1 MQGERY
7 LDVKLAVKYL
17 SRDND
22 LKTLIDHF
30 GVITLKR
37 RRNYFKSLLRSII
50 HQQLS
55 SKAAGTIENRFLEL
69 YNASRYPSPEE
80 VLKTPA
86 EVIQNVGIS
95 RMKTEYIRG
104 LAKVIVDRDIR
115 LDKLTELSNDEVGTV
130 LKQVRGIG
138 QWTVDMFLIFS
149 LNRPDVFP
157 LNDLGIQKGLMLFLG
172 RAKYLDRES
181 MLSYSEKW
189 KPYRTLVSL
198 YLWKI
203 VDEGIDISSQKKP
216 LICELTL
223 A

>member
-1 MQGERY
+1 MQGKRY

-69 YNASRYPSPEE
+69 YNASRYPFPEE

-216 LICELTL
+216 
-223 A
+223 

>member
-203 VDEGIDISSQKKP
+203 VDEGIDISSQKK
-216 LICELTL
+216 L
-223 A
+223 

>member
-95 RMKTEYIRG
+95 RMKTEYIRD

-203 VDEGIDISSQKKP
+203 VDEGIDISFQKKP
-216 LICELTL
+216 
-223 A
+223 

>member
-1 MQGERY
+1 MEQH
-7 LDVKLAVKYL
+7 LDIELAVKYL
-17 SRDND
+17 SRDKD

-55 SKAAGTIENRFLEL
+55 GKAARTIENRFLEL
-69 YNASRYPSPEE
+69 YNGNRYPTPEE

-86 EVIQNVGIS
+86 EAIQNVGIS

-104 LAKVIVDRDIR
+104 LAKIIDDGDIR
-115 LDKLTELSNDEVGTV
+115 LEKLKELSNDEVGNV
-130 LKQVRGIG
+130 LKEVKGIG

-157 LNDLGIQKGLMLFLG
+157 LNDLGIQKGLMLLLG
-172 RAKYLDRES
+172 RQKILSQES
-181 MLSYSEKW
+181 MLSHSKKW
-189 KPYRTLVSL
+189 KPYRTLASL

-203 VDEGIDISSQKKP
+203 VDEGMIG
-216 LICELTL
+216 L
-223 A
+223 

>member
-115 LDKLTELSNDEVGTV
+115 LEKLKELSNDEVGTV

-172 RAKYLDRES
+172 RAKYLNRES

-216 LICELTL
+216 
-223 A
+223 

>member
-1 MQGERY
+1 MEQH
-7 LDVKLAVKYL
+7 LDIELAVKYL
-17 SRDND
+17 SRDKD

-55 SKAAGTIENRFLEL
+55 GKAARTIENRFLEL
-69 YNASRYPSPEE
+69 YNGNRYPTPEE

-86 EVIQNVGIS
+86 EAIQNVGIS

-104 LAKVIVDRDIR
+104 LAKIIDDGDIR
-115 LDKLTELSNDEVGTV
+115 LEKLSELSNDEVGNV
-130 LKQVRGIG
+130 LKEAKGIG

-157 LNDLGIQKGLMLFLG
+157 LNDLGIQKGLMLLLG
-172 RAKYLDRES
+172 RQKILSQES
-181 MLSYSEKW
+181 MLSHSKKW
-189 KPYRTLVSL
+189 KPYRTLASL

-203 VDEGIDISSQKKP
+203 VDEGMIG
-216 LICELTL
+216 L
-223 A
+223 

>member
-1 MQGERY
+1 MEQH
-7 LDVKLAVKYL
+7 LDIELALKYL
-17 SRDND
+17 SRDKD

-55 SKAAGTIENRFLEL
+55 GKAARTIENRFLEL
-69 YNASRYPSPEE
+69 YNGNQYPTPEE

-86 EVIQNVGIS
+86 EAIQNVGIS

-104 LAKVIVDRDIR
+104 LAKIIDDGDIR
-115 LDKLTELSNDEVGTV
+115 LEKLTELSNDEVGNV
-130 LKQVRGIG
+130 LKEVKGIG

-157 LNDLGIQKGLMLFLG
+157 LNDLGIQKGLMLLLG
-172 RAKYLDRES
+172 RQKNLSRES
-181 MLSYSEKW
+181 MLSHSKKW
-189 KPYRTLVSL
+189 KPYRTLASL

-203 VDEGIDISSQKKP
+203 VDEGMIG
-216 LICELTL
+216 L
-223 A
+223 

>member
-1 MQGERY
+1 MEQH
-7 LDVKLAVKYL
+7 LDIELAVKYL
-17 SRDND
+17 SRDKD

-55 SKAAGTIENRFLEL
+55 GKAARTIENRFLEL
-69 YNASRYPSPEE
+69 YNGNRYPTPEE

-86 EVIQNVGIS
+86 EAIQNVGIS
-95 RMKTEYIRG
+95 RMKTGYIRG
-104 LAKVIVDRDIR
+104 LAKIIDDGDIR
-115 LDKLTELSNDEVGTV
+115 LEKLSELSNDEVGNV
-130 LKQVRGIG
+130 LKEVKGIG

-157 LNDLGIQKGLMLFLG
+157 LNDLGIQKGLMLLLG
-172 RAKYLDRES
+172 RQKILSQES
-181 MLSYSEKW
+181 MLSHSKKW
-189 KPYRTLVSL
+189 KPYRTLASL

-203 VDEGIDISSQKKP
+203 VDEGMIG
-216 LICELTL
+216 L
-223 A
+223 

>member
-203 VDEGIDISSQKKP
+203 VDEGIDISFQKKP
-216 LICELTL
+216 
-223 A
+223 

>member
-1 MQGERY
+1 MERH
-7 LDVKLAVKYL
+7 LDIELALKYL
-17 SRDND
+17 SRDKD

-55 SKAAGTIENRFLEL
+55 GKAARTIENRFLEL
-69 YNASRYPSPEE
+69 YNGNRYPTPEE

-86 EVIQNVGIS
+86 EAIQNVGIS

-104 LAKVIVDRDIR
+104 LSKIIDDGDIR
-115 LDKLTELSNDEVGTV
+115 LEKLSELSNDEVGNV
-130 LKQVRGIG
+130 LKEVKGIG

-157 LNDLGIQKGLMLFLG
+157 LNDLGIQKGLMLLLG
-172 RAKYLDRES
+172 RQKILSRES
-181 MLSYSEKW
+181 MLSHSKKW
-189 KPYRTLVSL
+189 KPYRTLASL

-203 VDEGIDISSQKKP
+203 VDEGMIG
-216 LICELTL
+216 L
-223 A
+223 

>member
-1 MQGERY
+1 MQGKRY

-203 VDEGIDISSQKKP
+203 VDEGIDISFQKKP
-216 LICELTL
+216 
-223 A
+223 

>member
-1 MQGERY
+1 MEQH
-7 LDVKLAVKYL
+7 LDIELALKYL
-17 SRDND
+17 SRDKD

-55 SKAAGTIENRFLEL
+55 GKAARTIENRFLEL
-69 YNASRYPSPEE
+69 YNGNRYPTPEE

-86 EVIQNVGIS
+86 EAIQNVGIS

-104 LAKVIVDRDIR
+104 LAKIIDDGEIR
-115 LDKLTELSNDEVGTV
+115 LDKLTELSNDEVGNV
-130 LKQVRGIG
+130 LKEVKGIG

-157 LNDLGIQKGLMLFLG
+157 LNDLGIQKGLMLLLG
-172 RAKYLDRES
+172 RQKILSQES
-181 MLSYSEKW
+181 MLSHSKKW
-189 KPYRTLVSL
+189 KPYRTLASL

-203 VDEGIDISSQKKP
+203 VDEGMIG
-216 LICELTL
+216 L
-223 A
+223 

>member
-1 MQGERY
+1 MEQH
-7 LDVKLAVKYL
+7 LDIELAVKYL
-17 SRDND
+17 SRDKD

-55 SKAAGTIENRFLEL
+55 GKAARTIENRFLEL
-69 YNASRYPSPEE
+69 YNGNRYPTPEE

-86 EVIQNVGIS
+86 EAIQNVGIS

-104 LAKVIVDRDIR
+104 LAKIIDDGDIH
-115 LDKLTELSNDEVGTV
+115 LEKLPELSNDEVGNV
-130 LKQVRGIG
+130 LKEVKGIG

-157 LNDLGIQKGLMLFLG
+157 LNDLGIQKGLMLLLG
-172 RAKYLDRES
+172 RQKILSQES
-181 MLSYSEKW
+181 MLSHSKKW
-189 KPYRTLVSL
+189 KPYRTLASL

-203 VDEGIDISSQKKP
+203 VDEGMIG
-216 LICELTL
+216 L
-223 A
+223 

>member
-1 MQGERY
+1 MERH
-7 LDVKLAVKYL
+7 LDIELALKYL
-17 SRDND
+17 SRDKD

-55 SKAAGTIENRFLEL
+55 GKAARTIENRFLEL
-69 YNASRYPSPEE
+69 YNGNRYPTPEE

-86 EVIQNVGIS
+86 KAIQNVGIS

-104 LAKVIVDRDIR
+104 LAKIIDDGDIR
-115 LDKLTELSNDEVGTV
+115 LEKLSELSNDEVGNV
-130 LKQVRGIG
+130 LKEAKGIG

-157 LNDLGIQKGLMLFLG
+157 LNDLGIQKGLMLLLG
-172 RAKYLDRES
+172 RQKILSRES
-181 MLSYSEKW
+181 MLSHSKKW
-189 KPYRTLVSL
+189 KPYRTLASL

-203 VDEGIDISSQKKP
+203 VDEGMIISSPKNPIKS
-216 LICELTL
+216 
-223 A
+223 

>member
-1 MQGERY
+1 MERH
-7 LDVKLAVKYL
+7 LDIELALKYL
-17 SRDND
+17 SRDKD

-55 SKAAGTIENRFLEL
+55 GKAAKTIENRFLEL
-69 YNASRYPSPEE
+69 YNGNRYPTPEE

-86 EVIQNVGIS
+86 EAIQNVGIS

-104 LAKVIVDRDIR
+104 LAKIIDDGDIR
-115 LDKLTELSNDEVGTV
+115 LEKLSELSNDEVGNV
-130 LKQVRGIG
+130 LKEVKGIG

-149 LNRPDVFP
+149 LNRPDIFP
-157 LNDLGIQKGLMLFLG
+157 LNDLGIQKGLMLLLG
-172 RAKYLDRES
+172 RQKILSQES
-181 MLSYSEKW
+181 MLSHSKKW
-189 KPYRTLVSL
+189 KPYRTLASL

-203 VDEGIDISSQKKP
+203 VDEGMIG
-216 LICELTL
+216 L
-223 A
+223 

>member
-1 MQGERY
+1 MERH
-7 LDVKLAVKYL
+7 LDIELALKYL
-17 SRDND
+17 SRDKD

-55 SKAAGTIENRFLEL
+55 GKAARTIENRFLEL
-69 YNASRYPSPEE
+69 YNGNRYPTPED

-86 EVIQNVGIS
+86 EAIQNVGIS

-104 LAKVIVDRDIR
+104 LAKIIDDGDIR
-115 LDKLTELSNDEVGTV
+115 LEKLTELSNDEVGNV
-130 LKQVRGIG
+130 LKEVKGIG

-157 LNDLGIQKGLMLFLG
+157 LNDLGIQKGLMLLLG
-172 RAKYLDRES
+172 RQKILSQES
-181 MLSYSEKW
+181 MLSHSKKW
-189 KPYRTLVSL
+189 KPYRTLASL

-203 VDEGIDISSQKKP
+203 VDEGMIG
-216 LICELTL
+216 L
-223 A
+223 

>member
-1 MQGERY
+1 MEQH
-7 LDVKLAVKYL
+7 LDIELAVKYL
-17 SRDND
+17 SRDKD

-55 SKAAGTIENRFLEL
+55 GKAARTIENRFLEL
-69 YNASRYPSPEE
+69 YNGNRYPTPED

-86 EVIQNVGIS
+86 EAIQNVGIS

-104 LAKVIVDRDIR
+104 LAKIIDDGDIR
-115 LDKLTELSNDEVGTV
+115 LEKLSELSNDEVGNV
-130 LKQVRGIG
+130 LKEVRGIG

-157 LNDLGIQKGLMLFLG
+157 LNDLGIQKGLMLLLG
-172 RAKYLDRES
+172 RQKILSRES
-181 MLSYSEKW
+181 MLSHSKKW
-189 KPYRTLVSL
+189 KPYRTLASL

-203 VDEGIDISSQKKP
+203 VDEGMIISSPKNPIKS
-216 LICELTL
+216 
-223 A
+223 

>member
-1 MQGERY
+1 MERH
-7 LDVKLAVKYL
+7 LDIELALKYL
-17 SRDND
+17 SRDKD

-55 SKAAGTIENRFLEL
+55 GKAAKTIENRFLEL
-69 YNASRYPSPEE
+69 YNGNRYPTPEE

-86 EVIQNVGIS
+86 EAIQNVGIS

-104 LAKVIVDRDIR
+104 LAKIIDDGDIR
-115 LDKLTELSNDEVGTV
+115 LEKLSELSNDEVGNV
-130 LKQVRGIG
+130 LKEVKGIG

-149 LNRPDVFP
+149 LNRLDIFP
-157 LNDLGIQKGLMLFLG
+157 LNDLGIQKGLMLLLG
-172 RAKYLDRES
+172 RQKILSRES
-181 MLSYSEKW
+181 MLSHSKKW
-189 KPYRTLVSL
+189 KPYRTLASL

-203 VDEGIDISSQKKP
+203 VDEGMIG
-216 LICELTL
+216 L
-223 A
+223 

>member
-104 LAKVIVDRDIR
+104 LAKIIDDGDIR
-115 LDKLTELSNDEVGTV
+115 LEKLKELSNDEVGTV

-203 VDEGIDISSQKKP
+203 VDEGIDISSQKK
-216 LICELTL
+216 L
-223 A
+223 

>member
-1 MQGERY
+1 MERH
-7 LDVKLAVKYL
+7 LDIELALKYL
-17 SRDND
+17 SRDKD

-55 SKAAGTIENRFLEL
+55 GKAARTIENRFLEL
-69 YNASRYPSPEE
+69 YNGNRYPTPED

-86 EVIQNVGIS
+86 EAIQNVGIS

-104 LAKVIVDRDIR
+104 LAKIIDDGEIR
-115 LDKLTELSNDEVGTV
+115 LDKLTELSNDEVGNV
-130 LKQVRGIG
+130 LKEVKGIG

-157 LNDLGIQKGLMLFLG
+157 LNDLGIQKGLMLLLG
-172 RAKYLDRES
+172 RQKNLSRES
-181 MLSYSEKW
+181 MLSHSKKW
-189 KPYRTLVSL
+189 KPYRTLASL

-203 VDEGIDISSQKKP
+203 VDEGMIG
-216 LICELTL
+216 L
-223 A
+223 

>member
-1 MQGERY
+1 MEQH
-7 LDVKLAVKYL
+7 LDIELAVKYL
-17 SRDND
+17 SRDKD

-55 SKAAGTIENRFLEL
+55 GKAARTIENRFLEL
-69 YNASRYPSPEE
+69 YNGNRYPTPEE

-86 EVIQNVGIS
+86 EAIQNVGIS

-104 LAKVIVDRDIR
+104 LAKIIDDGDIR
-115 LDKLTELSNDEVGTV
+115 LEKLSELSNDEVGNI
-130 LKQVRGIG
+130 LKEVKGIG

-157 LNDLGIQKGLMLFLG
+157 LNDLGIQKGLMLLLG
-172 RAKYLDRES
+172 RQKILSRES
-181 MLSYSEKW
+181 MLSHSKKW
-189 KPYRTLVSL
+189 KPYRTLASL

-203 VDEGIDISSQKKP
+203 VDEGMIISSPKNPIKS
-216 LICELTL
+216 
-223 A
+223 

>member
-1 MQGERY
+1 MERH
-7 LDVKLAVKYL
+7 LDIELALKYL
-17 SRDND
+17 NRDKD

-55 SKAAGTIENRFLEL
+55 GKAARTIENRFLEL
-69 YNASRYPSPEE
+69 YNGNRYPTPEE

-86 EVIQNVGIS
+86 EAIQNVGIS

-104 LAKVIVDRDIR
+104 LAKIIDDGDIR
-115 LDKLTELSNDEVGTV
+115 LEKLSELSNDEVGNV
-130 LKQVRGIG
+130 LKEVRGIG

-157 LNDLGIQKGLMLFLG
+157 LNDLGIQKGLMLLLG
-172 RAKYLDRES
+172 RQKILSRES
-181 MLSYSEKW
+181 MLSHSKKW
-189 KPYRTLVSL
+189 KPYRTLASL

-203 VDEGIDISSQKKP
+203 VDEGMIG
-216 LICELTL
+216 L
-223 A
+223 

>member
-69 YNASRYPSPEE
+69 YNGSRYPSPEE

-104 LAKVIVDRDIR
+104 LAKIIDDGDIR
-115 LDKLTELSNDEVGTV
+115 LEKLTELSNDEVGNV
-130 LKQVRGIG
+130 LKEVKGIG

-157 LNDLGIQKGLMLFLG
+157 LNDLGIQKGLMLLLG
-172 RAKYLDRES
+172 RQKILSQES
-181 MLSYSEKW
+181 MLSHSKKW
-189 KPYRTLVSL
+189 KPYRTLASL

-203 VDEGIDISSQKKP
+203 VDEGMIG
-216 LICELTL
+216 L
-223 A
+223 

>member
-1 MQGERY
+1 MEQH
-7 LDVKLAVKYL
+7 LDIELAVKYL
-17 SRDND
+17 SRDKD

-55 SKAAGTIENRFLEL
+55 GKAARTIENRFLEL
-69 YNASRYPSPEE
+69 YNGNRYPTPEE

-86 EVIQNVGIS
+86 EAIQNVGIS

-104 LAKVIVDRDIR
+104 LAKIIDDGDIR
-115 LDKLTELSNDEVGTV
+115 LEKLSELSNDEVGNV
-130 LKQVRGIG
+130 LKEVKGIG

-157 LNDLGIQKGLMLFLG
+157 LNDLGIQKGLMLLLG
-172 RAKYLDRES
+172 RQKILTHES
-181 MLSYSEKW
+181 MLSHSKKW
-189 KPYRTLVSL
+189 KPYRTLASL

-203 VDEGIDISSQKKP
+203 VDEGMIG
-216 LICELTL
+216 L
-223 A
+223 

>member
-1 MQGERY
+1 MERH
-7 LDVKLAVKYL
+7 LDIELALKYL
-17 SRDND
+17 SRDKD

-55 SKAAGTIENRFLEL
+55 GKAAKTIENRFLEL
-69 YNASRYPSPEE
+69 YNGNQYPTSEE

-86 EVIQNVGIS
+86 EAIQNVGIS

-104 LAKVIVDRDIR
+104 LAKIIDDGDIR
-115 LDKLTELSNDEVGTV
+115 LEKLSELSNDEVGNV
-130 LKQVRGIG
+130 LKEVKGIG

-157 LNDLGIQKGLMLFLG
+157 LNDLGIQKGLMLLLG
-172 RAKYLDRES
+172 RQKILSQES
-181 MLSYSEKW
+181 MLSHSKKW
-189 KPYRTLVSL
+189 KPYRTLASL

-203 VDEGIDISSQKKP
+203 VDEGMIG
-216 LICELTL
+216 L
-223 A
+223 

>member
-157 LNDLGIQKGLMLFLG
+157 LNDLGIQKGLMLLLG
-172 RAKYLDRES
+172 RQKILSQES
-181 MLSYSEKW
+181 MLSHSKKW
-189 KPYRTLVSL
+189 KPYRTLASL

-203 VDEGIDISSQKKP
+203 VDEGMIG
-216 LICELTL
+216 L
-223 A
+223 

>member
-1 MQGERY
+1 MERH
-7 LDVKLAVKYL
+7 LDIELALKYL
-17 SRDND
+17 SRDKD

-55 SKAAGTIENRFLEL
+55 GKAARTIENRFLEL
-69 YNASRYPSPEE
+69 YNGNRYPTPEE

-86 EVIQNVGIS
+86 EAIQNVGIS

-104 LAKVIVDRDIR
+104 LAKIIDDGDIR
-115 LDKLTELSNDEVGTV
+115 LEKLSELSNDEVGNV
-130 LKQVRGIG
+130 LKEAKGIG

-157 LNDLGIQKGLMLFLG
+157 LNDLGIQKGLMLLLG
-172 RAKYLDRES
+172 RQKILSRES
-181 MLSYSEKW
+181 MLSHSKKW
-189 KPYRTLVSL
+189 KPYRTLASL

-203 VDEGIDISSQKKP
+203 VDEGMIG
-216 LICELTL
+216 L
-223 A
+223 

>member
-1 MQGERY
+1 MEQH
-7 LDVKLAVKYL
+7 LDIELAVKYL
-17 SRDND
+17 SRDKD

-55 SKAAGTIENRFLEL
+55 GKAARTIENRFLEL
-69 YNASRYPSPEE
+69 YNGNRYPTPEE

-86 EVIQNVGIS
+86 EAIQNVGIS

-104 LAKVIVDRDIR
+104 LAKIIDDGDIR
-115 LDKLTELSNDEVGTV
+115 LEKLSELSNDEVGNI
-130 LKQVRGIG
+130 LKEVKGIG

-157 LNDLGIQKGLMLFLG
+157 LNDLGIQKGLMLLLG
-172 RAKYLDRES
+172 RQKILSQES
-181 MLSYSEKW
+181 MLSHSKKW
-189 KPYRTLVSL
+189 KPYRTLASL

-203 VDEGIDISSQKKP
+203 VDEGMIG
-216 LICELTL
+216 L
-223 A
+223 

>member
-69 YNASRYPSPEE
+69 YNGSRYPSPEE

-104 LAKVIVDRDIR
+104 LAKIIDDGDIR
-115 LDKLTELSNDEVGTV
+115 LEKLKELSNDEVGTV

-172 RAKYLDRES
+172 RAKYLNRES

-203 VDEGIDISSQKKP
+203 VDEGIDISSHKKP
-216 LICELTL
+216 
-223 A
+223 

>member
-1 MQGERY
+1 MEQH
-7 LDVKLAVKYL
+7 LDIELAVKYL
-17 SRDND
+17 SRDKD

-55 SKAAGTIENRFLEL
+55 GKAARTIENRFLEL
-69 YNASRYPSPEE
+69 YNGNRYPTPEE

-86 EVIQNVGIS
+86 EAIQNVGIS

-104 LAKVIVDRDIR
+104 LAKIIDDGDIR
-115 LDKLTELSNDEVGTV
+115 LEKLSELSNDEVGNV
-130 LKQVRGIG
+130 LKEVRGIG

-149 LNRPDVFP
+149 LNRPDIFP
-157 LNDLGIQKGLMLFLG
+157 LNDLGIQKGLMLLLG
-172 RAKYLDRES
+172 RQKILSRES
-181 MLSYSEKW
+181 MLSHSKKW
-189 KPYRTLVSL
+189 KPYRTLASL

-203 VDEGIDISSQKKP
+203 VDEGMIG
-216 LICELTL
+216 L
-223 A
+223 

>member
-1 MQGERY
+1 MERH
-7 LDVKLAVKYL
+7 LDIEIALKYL
-17 SRDND
+17 SRDKD

-55 SKAAGTIENRFLEL
+55 GKAARTIENRFLEL
-69 YNASRYPSPEE
+69 YNGNRYPTPEE

-86 EVIQNVGIS
+86 EAIQNVGIS

-104 LAKVIVDRDIR
+104 LAKIIDDGDIR
-115 LDKLTELSNDEVGTV
+115 LEKLTELSNDEVGNV
-130 LKQVRGIG
+130 LKEVKGIG

-157 LNDLGIQKGLMLFLG
+157 LNDLGIQKGLMLLLG
-172 RAKYLDRES
+172 RQKILSQES
-181 MLSYSEKW
+181 MLSHSKKW
-189 KPYRTLVSL
+189 KPYRTLASL

-203 VDEGIDISSQKKP
+203 VDEGMIG
-216 LICELTL
+216 L
-223 A
+223 

>member
-1 MQGERY
+1 MEQH
-7 LDVKLAVKYL
+7 LDIELAVKYL
-17 SRDND
+17 SRDKD

-55 SKAAGTIENRFLEL
+55 GKAARTIENRFLKL
-69 YNASRYPSPEE
+69 YNGNRYPTPEE

-86 EVIQNVGIS
+86 KAIQNVGIS

-104 LAKVIVDRDIR
+104 LAKIIDDGDIR
-115 LDKLTELSNDEVGTV
+115 LEKLSELSNDEVGNV
-130 LKQVRGIG
+130 LKEAKGIG

-157 LNDLGIQKGLMLFLG
+157 LNDLGIQKGLMLLLG
-172 RAKYLDRES
+172 RQKILSRES
-181 MLSYSEKW
+181 MLSHSKKW
-189 KPYRTLVSL
+189 KPYRTLASL

-203 VDEGIDISSQKKP
+203 VDEGMIISSPKNPIKS
-216 LICELTL
+216 
-223 A
+223 

>member
-1 MQGERY
+1 MERH
-7 LDVKLAVKYL
+7 LDIELALKYL
-17 SRDND
+17 SRDKD

-55 SKAAGTIENRFLEL
+55 GKAAKTIENRFLEL
-69 YNASRYPSPEE
+69 YNGNRYPTPEE

-86 EVIQNVGIS
+86 EAIQNVGIS

-104 LAKVIVDRDIR
+104 LAKIIDDGEIR
-115 LDKLTELSNDEVGTV
+115 LDKLTELSNDEVGNV
-130 LKQVRGIG
+130 LKEVKGIG

-149 LNRPDVFP
+149 LNRPDIFP
-157 LNDLGIQKGLMLFLG
+157 LNDLGIQKGLMLLLG
-172 RAKYLDRES
+172 RQKILSRES
-181 MLSYSEKW
+181 MLSHSKKW
-189 KPYRTLVSL
+189 KPYRTLASL

-203 VDEGIDISSQKKP
+203 VDEGMIG
-216 LICELTL
+216 L
-223 A
+223 

>member
-1 MQGERY
+1 MEQH
-7 LDVKLAVKYL
+7 LDIELALKYL
-17 SRDND
+17 SRDKD

-55 SKAAGTIENRFLEL
+55 GKAARTIENRFLEL
-69 YNASRYPSPEE
+69 YNGNRYPTPEE

-86 EVIQNVGIS
+86 EAIQNVGIS

-104 LAKVIVDRDIR
+104 LAKIIDDGDIR
-115 LDKLTELSNDEVGTV
+115 LEKLKELSNDEVGTV

-157 LNDLGIQKGLMLFLG
+157 LNDLGIQKGLMLLLG
-172 RAKYLDRES
+172 RQKNLSRES
-181 MLSYSEKW
+181 MLSHSKKW
-189 KPYRTLVSL
+189 KPYRTLASL

-203 VDEGIDISSQKKP
+203 VDEGMIG
-216 LICELTL
+216 L
-223 A
+223 

>member
-1 MQGERY
+1 MERH
-7 LDVKLAVKYL
+7 LDIELALKYL
-17 SRDND
+17 SRDKD

-37 RRNYFKSLLRSII
+37 RHNYFKSLLRSII

-55 SKAAGTIENRFLEL
+55 GKAARTIENRFLEL
-69 YNASRYPSPEE
+69 YNGNRYPTPEE

-86 EVIQNVGIS
+86 EAIQNVGIS

-104 LAKVIVDRDIR
+104 LATIIDDGDIR
-115 LDKLTELSNDEVGTV
+115 LEKLSELSNDEVGNV
-130 LKQVRGIG
+130 LKEVKGIG

-157 LNDLGIQKGLMLFLG
+157 LNDLGIQKGLMLLLG
-172 RAKYLDRES
+172 RQKILSQES
-181 MLSYSEKW
+181 MLSHSKKW
-189 KPYRTLVSL
+189 KPYRTLASL

-203 VDEGIDISSQKKP
+203 VDEGMIG
-216 LICELTL
+216 L
-223 A
+223 

>member
-1 MQGERY
+1 MERH
-7 LDVKLAVKYL
+7 LDIELALKYL
-17 SRDND
+17 SRDKD

-55 SKAAGTIENRFLEL
+55 GKAARTIENRFLEL
-69 YNASRYPSPEE
+69 YNGNRYPTPEE

-86 EVIQNVGIS
+86 EAIQNVGIS

-104 LAKVIVDRDIR
+104 LAKIIDDGDIR
-115 LDKLTELSNDEVGTV
+115 LEKLSELSNDEVGNV
-130 LKQVRGIG
+130 LKEVKGIG

-157 LNDLGIQKGLMLFLG
+157 LNDLGIQKGLMLLLG
-172 RAKYLDRES
+172 RKKILSQES
-181 MLSYSEKW
+181 MLSHSKKW
-189 KPYRTLVSL
+189 KPYRTLASL

-203 VDEGIDISSQKKP
+203 VDEGMIG
-216 LICELTL
+216 L
-223 A
+223 

>member
-1 MQGERY
+1 MEQH
-7 LDVKLAVKYL
+7 LDIELAVKYL
-17 SRDND
+17 SRDKD

-55 SKAAGTIENRFLEL
+55 GKAARTIENRFLEL
-69 YNASRYPSPEE
+69 YNGNRYPTPEE

-86 EVIQNVGIS
+86 EAIQNVGIS

-104 LAKVIVDRDIR
+104 LAKIIDDGDIR
-115 LDKLTELSNDEVGTV
+115 LEKLSELSNDEVGNV
-130 LKQVRGIG
+130 LKEAKGIG

-157 LNDLGIQKGLMLFLG
+157 LNDLGIQKGLMLLLG
-172 RAKYLDRES
+172 RQKILSRES
-181 MLSYSEKW
+181 MLSHSKKW
-189 KPYRTLVSL
+189 KPYRTLASL

-203 VDEGIDISSQKKP
+203 VDEGMIISSPKNPIKS
-216 LICELTL
+216 
-223 A
+223 

>member
-1 MQGERY
+1 MEQHFDIE
-7 LDVKLAVKYL
+7 LAVKYL
-17 SRDND
+17 SRDKD

-55 SKAAGTIENRFLEL
+55 GKAARTIENRFLEL
-69 YNASRYPSPEE
+69 YNGNRYPTPEE

-86 EVIQNVGIS
+86 EAIQNVGIS

-104 LAKVIVDRDIR
+104 LAKIIDDGDIR
-115 LDKLTELSNDEVGTV
+115 LEKLTELSNDEVGNV
-130 LKQVRGIG
+130 LKEVKGIG

-157 LNDLGIQKGLMLFLG
+157 LNDLGIQKGLMLLLG
-172 RAKYLDRES
+172 RQKKLSREA
-181 MLSYSEKW
+181 MLSHSKKW
-189 KPYRTLVSL
+189 KPYRTLASL

-203 VDEGIDISSQKKP
+203 VDEGMIG
-216 LICELTL
+216 L
-223 A
+223 